1 MSLSTRCPSCQSLDV
16 VANGDQAG
24 VSSWT
29 CRNCGA
35 RFRFEAERT
44 VLEAR
49 PSSSAPKWALG
60 ALAAVGL
67 AGGGWWMVR
76 TPDASSP
83 PAASTEPAA
92 PARPAGPALGEGTPA
107 AAITDLREGT
117 TSLGGRYWLMTY
129 KNTGTAV
136 IDRPSVLVKLTDAA
150 GKPVGEETGQGT
162 RDQLA
167 PGESMPCFVLKNDA
181 PKGARAEV
189 VPVPPQVA
197 TREPWKQPLQ
207 VEGLAHKK
215 QMLGATSV
223 VGEVIHTGKGNA
235 RFIEVIVVGVDA
247 AGHPVSWGSGM
258 PMTEALPSGGR
269 SPFQVRMGTF
279 EVEPPVDYQGYALGN
294 VK

>member
-1 MSLSTRCPSCQSLDV
+1 VSLSTRCPSCQSLDV

-24 VSSWT
+24 SSSWT

-49 PSSSAPKWALG
+49 PGSASGRWWAIG
-60 ALAAVGL
+60 ALLVVGG
-67 AGGGWWMVR
+67 AGAWWATR
-76 TPDASSP
+76 APDTAPATPV
-83 PAASTEPAA
+83 EPA
-92 PARPAGPALGEGTPA
+92 PSKPAGPALGEGTPA
-107 AAITDLREGT
+107 AEIADLREGT

-189 VPVPPQVA
+189 VPAPPQVA
-197 TREPWKQPLQ
+197 TREPWKQALQ

-279 EVEPPVDYQGYALGN
+279 EVEAPVDYKGFALGN